1 MQETFISKDALS
13 IPKWPGWGSL
23 VILWDCG
30 SLDPSSNL
38 GPGPSFYSTTL
49 KSRRNIARCCLGS
62 TSGSRVSMKRPRLIT
77 TSSSRV

>member
-1 MQETFISKDALS
+1 MVQRETFISKDALS

-38 GPGPSFYSTTL
+38 GPGPFHFYDLDIAYEHRQTLADMKPGTNVIICTFVTT
-49 KSRRNIARCCLGS
+49 
-62 TSGSRVSMKRPRLIT
+62 T
-77 TSSSRV
+77 